1 MGKVKVLYRG
11 SPKKT
16 LHGAG
21 DEYAFLADGSET
33 NGRYFIMEALVPP
46 GGGPPPHIQTREEE
60 AFYII
65 EGTVTFWAE
74 DERIEAGPGTFL
86 HIPPDAVH
94 RFLNEGPGTARML
107 IFFAPA
113 GMEGLFDELAADPSD
128 MEAIGARYGVTYLD

>member
-1 MGKVKVLYRG
+1 MGSVKVLYPD

-16 LHGAG
+16 IYGAG
-21 DEYAFLADGSET
+21 DEYSFLVDGSET
-33 NGRYFIMEALVPP
+33 NGRYFVMEAVVPP

-74 DERIEAGPGTFL
+74 GEQVTAVAGTFL
-86 HIPPDAVH
+86 HVPPDAVH
-94 RFLNEGPGTARML
+94 NFRNETEETARML

-113 GMEGLFDELAADPSD
+113 GIEGLFDQLGGGATDLNEV
-128 MEAIGARYGVTYLD
+128 GARYGVTYL